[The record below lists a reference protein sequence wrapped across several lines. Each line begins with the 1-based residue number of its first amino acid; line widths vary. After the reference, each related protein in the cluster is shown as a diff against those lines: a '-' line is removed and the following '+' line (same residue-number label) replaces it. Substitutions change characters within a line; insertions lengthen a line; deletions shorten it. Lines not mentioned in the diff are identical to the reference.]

1 MKMLEVKSITEMK
14 KSLDELNSRYEL
26 AEDIISKRDDR
37 LIQIKQ
43 SEEQTEKRMK
53 ENTAFQRCWE
63 HHQVQHTHSGSIR
76 RKGNKYVERNN
87 G

>member
-14 KSLDELNSRYEL
+14 NSLDELNSRYEL
-26 AEDIISKRDDR
+26 AEDIISKLDDR

-53 ENTAFQRCWE
+53 KNEAFQRCWE
-63 HHQVQHTHSGSIR
+63 HYQGQHIHSGSIR
-76 RKGNKYVERNN
+76 RKGTK
-87 G
+87 